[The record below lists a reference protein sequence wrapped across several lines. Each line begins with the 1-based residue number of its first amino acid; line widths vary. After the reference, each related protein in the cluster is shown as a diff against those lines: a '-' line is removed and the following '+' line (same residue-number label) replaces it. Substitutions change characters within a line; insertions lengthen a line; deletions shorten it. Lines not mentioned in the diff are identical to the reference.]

1 MPKVRELIIQM
12 EDQPGT
18 LGRACEAMAESGAT
32 IVAFEAFPLE
42 GRSVIRVVVD
52 NPNAAKQALDA
63 RRIYCTEAEVV
74 LAELPHR
81 QVELGHAASRLGE
94 AGININYT
102 YCGTHPRTNAPLI
115 VFGVADATRAAMI
128 LDEMAARAA

>member
-1 MPKVRELIIQM
+1 MPKTRELVVQM

-18 LGRACEAMAESGAT
+18 LGQVCQTMAESGVM

-52 NPNAAKQALDA
+52 NPAAAKIALGA

-81 QVELGHAASRLGE
+81 QVELRRAASRLGE
-94 AGININYT
+94 AGININYA
-102 YCGTHPRTNAPLI
+102 YCGTSPRTNAPII
-115 VFGVADATRAAMI
+115 VFGVADAARAAII